1 MPLCAAPALIVV
13 FEHLCLHWIA
23 LYPTMVVVCAGSS
36 EIPFT
41 VIPAIWAEVDHYA
54 FKTFDEMSCEPAA
67 KRWLIKGVSCARG
80 IIGVDLAP

>member
-1 MPLCAAPALIVV
+1 VV
-13 FEHLCLHWIA
+13 FEHLRRPLER
-23 LYPTMVVVCAGSS
+23 LVSYQCAGFS